1 MTLADS
7 VMLGGLLAGSREA
20 PGDIVEINNKLYKQ
34 YRGMGSLSAM
44 KKGSAARYGHKKTDT
59 ARKMTAEGIEGL
71 KEVQGSVAN
80 ILAEMVGGLQ
90 AGMGYNG
97 AKNLAELKEKSRF
110 VRISPAGMKESTPHD
125 IIEVS
130 KRS

>member
-1 MTLADS
+1 
-7 VMLGGLLAGSREA
+7 
-20 PGDIVEINNKLYKQ
+20 
-34 YRGMGSLSAM
+34 
-44 KKGSAARYGHKKTDT
+44 
-59 ARKMTAEGIEGL
+59 MTAEGIEGL

-125 IIEVS
+125 IVEIS